1 MVNSDGDISAIADY
15 SVIPPFI
22 FSRGVLLHVWFYPRS
37 ILYVSL
43 IGYFWGQCLSGYSTR
58 NLRIT
63 IDDNLLIIYLIFPR
77 MGYNILF
84 IRTST
89 IPNIRRIAIYLD
101 PIIIV
106 TSSYCAMCNLR
117 AQINGTLR
125 SMDLSVSLTV
135 IECLRELRCLI
146 FKRGFLII

>member
-146 FKRGFLII
+146 FKCGFLII